1 MTRPRRLESFSYIG
15 LARYFLTFCTRN
27 RRRVFFDEVIVSMT
41 MLEFRQAANR
51 EEFAILAFC
60 VMPDHSHLLVEGATD
75 RSDLR
80 RFVKSAK
87 QQSGAA
93 YALRRAE
100 PLWQE
105 GYYERVLR
113 RDEDVRDIARYILW
127 NPVRAGLVRTPV
139 EYPYIGSDVWSI
151 EELIESR

>member
-1 MTRPRRLESFSYIG
+1 MTRPRRLAAFSYIG

-27 RRRVFFDEVIVSMT
+27 RRRVFFDEVIVGMT
-41 MLEFRQAANR
+41 MLEFRQAADR
-51 EEFAILAFC
+51 EEFAILAYC
-60 VMPDHSHLLVEGATD
+60 VMPDHSHLLVEGATH
-75 RSDLR
+75 RSDFR
-80 RFVKSAK
+80 RFVKRAK

-93 YALRRAE
+93 YALRHGA

-113 RDEDVRDIARYILW
+113 RDEDVGDIARYILW
-127 NPVRAGLVRTPV
+127 NPVRAGLVRTPA

-151 EELIESR
+151 EELIEAR

>member
-1 MTRPRRLESFSYIG
+1 MTRPRRLEGFSYIG

-27 RRRVFFDEVIVSMT
+27 RRKVFFDEVIVSMT

-93 YALRRAE
+93 YALRHAE

-113 RDEDVRDIARYILW
+113 ADEDLRGIARYILW

>member
-1 MTRPRRLESFSYIG
+1 MTRPRRLPTFSYIG
-15 LARYFLTFCTRN
+15 LARYFVTFCTRD
-27 RRRVFFDEVIVSMT
+27 RRRVFFDEVIVGMT
-41 MLEFRQAANR
+41 MLEFRQAADR
-51 EEFAILAFC
+51 EEFEILAYC

-75 RSDLR
+75 WSDFR

-93 YALRRAE
+93 YALRHGA

-127 NPVRAGLVRTPV
+127 NPVRAGLVRTPA
-139 EYPYIGSDVWSI
+139 EYPHIGSDVWPI